1 MKNNTAIILLLL
13 AVGLF
18 YTVTRGQYQDAKEL
32 HNLSNE
38 YKSILQ
44 NITDIEELRDRLLI
58 TYERLPRTE
67 IDRLNKMLPDNVDT
81 VRIALDIDG
90 MASNYGIAI
99 ENIQAISSSNEQS
112 GLVVLPEYAGAYEK
126 ATISFSFVSSYD
138 NFMNFLA
145 DLEKN
150 LRVMDIKSISFQ
162 SPDNSNLYRAIPV
175 VSVLS
180 ELFPHREVGRRCSFL
195 PERL

>member
-90 MASNYGIAI
+90 MASNYVIAI

-162 SPDNSNLYRAIPV
+162 SPDNSNLYEYQI
-175 VSVLS
+175 SVDTYWLK
-180 ELFPHREVGRRCSFL
+180 
-195 PERL
+195 